1 MKRILTATDLSAR
14 SDRAFERALELTE
27 KTGAEL
33 HVLYVIDE
41 DLPSRVSTDL
51 SHAARTDINK
61 RLTAKGKVDSAVVH
75 VEMGQPWKVVVE
87 KARDLKADLIIVG
100 THKNR
105 GIAELFAGTTLERVA
120 KYSETPVLLVLDPVT
135 GPYRKAIV
143 GVDFSPMAQRTTEIA
158 ARVAPVADLTLV
170 HAYHISFKALTMPT
184 DATGDIP
191 KKHRDNIERPL
202 TAEMARFTELL
213 DLDERRTT
221 LRLREGG
228 ATSALEQEV
237 MRSRAD
243 LLALGV
249 HARSTL
255 LAGILGSTATDA
267 MSSPPCDVL
276 LVPAASRRA
285 VAETS
290 KEPPSASEHGRHEV
304 RPAQ

>member
-14 SDRAFERALELTE
+14 SDRAFERALELAE
-27 KTGAEL
+27 ETGAQL
-33 HVLYVIDE
+33 HVLCVIDE

-51 SHAARTDINK
+51 SQAARTDINK
-61 RLTAKGKVDSAVVH
+61 RLTAKGKVGDAGVH
-75 VEMGQPWKVVVE
+75 VEVGQPCSVIVRM
-87 KARDLKADLIIVG
+87 ARDLEADLIVVG

-105 GIAELFAGTTLERVA
+105 GVADLFAGTTLDWVA
-120 KYSETPVLLVLDPVT
+120 KHSETPVLLVRDPVT
-135 GPYRKAIV
+135 GPYGKGIV
-143 GVDFSPMAQRTTEIA
+143 GVDFSPMARRTTEIA
-158 ARVAPVADLTLV
+158 ARVAPRADLTLV
-170 HAYHISFKALTMPT
+170 HAYHISFKALTTPT
-184 DATGDIP
+184 DATGDIS
-191 KKHRDNIERPL
+191 KKHRDSIERPL
-202 TAEMARFTELL
+202 NSEMARFAGSL

-228 ATSALEQEV
+228 ASSALEQEV
-237 MRSRAD
+237 TDSRAD

-255 LAGILGSTATDA
+255 FAGFLGSTATDA

-276 LVPAASRRA
+276 LVPAAGRKA

-290 KEPPSASEHGRHEV
+290 KDQPAASEPGRQEV